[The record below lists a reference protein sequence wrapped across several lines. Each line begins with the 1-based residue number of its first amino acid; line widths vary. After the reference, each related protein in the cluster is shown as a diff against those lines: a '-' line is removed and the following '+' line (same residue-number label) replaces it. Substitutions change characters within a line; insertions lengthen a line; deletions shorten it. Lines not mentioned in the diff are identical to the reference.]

1 MLRKLAAVALCA
13 ASLVFAPVFAFDR
26 ASSDRAERTLAAKH
40 LVESSRRHNVTHG
53 ENGFKVNNQEVNIHL
68 DRSLKGISKV
78 KLAQLLASNRA
89 QLHVRT
95 IEDQYGLDLKHQLK
109 GGGPVAGAVA
119 YWLTKTLCYS
129 TAVAGAAGA
138 VAATGGAAGFVAG
151 GAAVGATLGASAP
164 VAVIGGA
171 IAQAGL
177 AAPAATAT
185 LAVVQATGGM
195 TAIAST
201 VATVELASTHMGIIF
216 TCMPW
221 LP

>member
-1 MLRKLAAVALCA
+1 MLRKLATIALCISSL
-13 ASLVFAPVFAFDR
+13 AS
-26 ASSDRAERTLAAKH
+26 ASDTTVAAKH
-40 LVESSRRHNVTHG
+40 LLASSQRYNVTHDA
-53 ENGFKVNNQEVNIHL
+53 NGFKVNGQRVHDYDLDASLRGSSADKARSIRAL
-68 DRSLKGISKV
+68 FKSDRS
-78 KLAQLLASNRA
+78 KLEVSQIGSDYAIKR
-89 QLHVRT
+89 H
-95 IEDQYGLDLKHQLK
+95 EQLK
-109 GGGPVAGAVA
+109 GGGPVAGAIA

-138 VAATGGAAGFVAG
+138 VAATGGAVGFVAG

>member
-1 MLRKLAAVALCA
+1 MLRKLATIALCISSL
-13 ASLVFAPVFAFDR
+13 AS
-26 ASSDRAERTLAAKH
+26 ASDTTVAAKH
-40 LVESSRRHNVTHG
+40 LLASSQRYNVTHDA
-53 ENGFKVNNQEVNIHL
+53 NGFKVNGQRVH
-68 DRSLKGISKV
+68 DYDVDASLRKPGSIRELFK
-78 KLAQLLASNRA
+78 SNRSKLEVSRVGNDYA
-89 QLHVRT
+89 IKRH
-95 IEDQYGLDLKHQLK
+95 DQLK
-109 GGGPVAGAVA
+109 GGGPVAGAIA

-138 VAATGGAAGFVAG
+138 VAATGGAVGFVAG

>member
-1 MLRKLAAVALCA
+1 MLRKLAAITLCVS
-13 ASLVFAPVFAFDR
+13 SLVSA
-26 ASSDRAERTLAAKH
+26 SDRSVAAKH
-40 LVESSRRHNVTHG
+40 LMASSQRYNVTHDG
-53 ENGFKVNNQEVNIHL
+53 SGFKVNGQRVH
-68 DRSLKGISKV
+68 DYDVDASLRKPGSIKELF
-78 KLAQLLASNRA
+78 KSNRSKLEVSRVGNDYA
-89 QLHVRT
+89 IKRH
-95 IEDQYGLDLKHQLK
+95 EQLK

-138 VAATGGAAGFVAG
+138 VAATGGAVGFVAG

-185 LAVVQATGGM
+185 FAVVQATGGL
-195 TAIAST
+195 TAIGST
-201 VATVELASTHMGIIF
+201 VAAVETASTTMGTIF
-216 TCMPW
+216 TLMPW

>member
-13 ASLVFAPVFAFDR
+13 ASLVS
-26 ASSDRAERTLAAKH
+26 ASDKAVAAKH
-40 LVESSRRHNVTHG
+40 LLASSQRYNVTHDG
-53 ENGFKVNNQEVNIHL
+53 NGFKVNGQRVHDYDVDASLRKPGSIRELFKGNSKLEVSRVGSDYAIKRH
-68 DRSLKGISKV
+68 
-78 KLAQLLASNRA
+78 
-89 QLHVRT
+89 
-95 IEDQYGLDLKHQLK
+95 EQLK

-138 VAATGGAAGFVAG
+138 VAATGGAVGFVAG

-185 LAVVQATGGM
+185 LAAVQATGGM